1 MNYTNNQVSTQP
13 SQSYNQTPIQT
24 SQRSSTTASSSN
36 QTPNSTYPPS
46 QPFNPYDPYPFFP
59 YSPQYM
65 PPQYFYPPPQFQSQ
79 LVNPTASSPSPH
91 AHVASVQPVQSTNW
105 YPDSGASHHVTNVSQ
120 NIQQATTFEGPDQI
134 TIGNGQGL
142 NINALGVSSFHSP
155 FNSKIPLTFKNLL
168 FVPSITKN
176 LLSVSQF
183 CKDNSVFFE
192 FHPNPVI
199 SAPALPT
206 SVQSTAESPPLL
218 VRPDNTPSICIRA
231 KAGIVKPRLQPTLL
245 LTHAEPKSTKSAPSN
260 PTWHAAMKAEYDA
273 LLLNNTWTLVDLPSS
288 RSPIGCKWYG

>member
-192 FHPNPVI
+192 FHPSYCV
-199 SAPALPT
+199 
-206 SVQSTAESPPLL
+206 
-218 VRPDNTPSICIRA
+218 
-231 KAGIVKPRLQPTLL
+231 VK
-245 LTHAEPKSTKSAPSN
+245 S
-260 PTWHAAMKAEYDA
+260 
-273 LLLNNTWTLVDLPSS
+273 
-288 RSPIGCKWYG
+288 